1 MTTCPETLTN
11 MYDRLNTEIFHFSND
26 LAHTQDEINRIED
39 LLSSLKSKRDQI
51 QNLYQKKTDE
61 LKSLT
66 EKINS
71 SSLTQSKSDEEKIEK
86 PIESDSNE
94 NKESAPRSETPLT
107 INTMQSWASMCSD
120 SEDDASIATNEDDFE
135 SIVDKHEE
143 TSACVESKG
152 RENNTIV
159 NAVLFKKTDLG
170 GLFHLTTLDGK
181 PIKHNDNKSG
191 HQDVFKFKNGKF
203 LENNYPDA
211 AKGMKIAVRL
221 DTNFPNNNL
230 IWAIL
235 NEYKATVASF
245 EQKIAGN
252 ICVSWVPVLELTTML
267 GEKLEGTYTFGLH
280 HEAPWYP
287 NRKRPSLNDTFLVSL
302 SKNSNDEA
310 NRVFYKGSCV

>member
-1 MTTCPETLTN
+1 MTTLSETLTDK
-11 MYDRLNTEIFHFSND
+11 YDRLTTEIEKLSFDQTHVQND
-26 LAHTQDEINRIED
+26 ICSIETMLGMRKID
-39 LLSSLKSKRDQI
+39 LGQI
-51 QNLYQKKTDE
+51 QLLLQEKTNE
-61 LKSLT
+61 RNSMKETFNSLD
-66 EKINS
+66 
-71 SSLTQSKSDEEKIEK
+71 QSKSDLEKIEK
-86 PIESDSNE
+86 PIEHDSNE
-94 NKESAPRSETPLT
+94 NEESAHRSETPLT

-280 HEAPWYP
+280 GEAPWYP

-302 SKNSNDEA
+302 SKNSDDEA
-310 NRVFYKGSCV
+310 NRVFYKGPCV